1 MRKRVFGKKLN
12 RPRRSRVALFR
23 SQARALILHGRIKT
37 TKAKA
42 QALRP
47 ELERLMTLVKKG
59 ELSSQRA
66 ALARLGNDKEAVN
79 LLFSKYTELVRSR
92 NSGFVK
98 IQLLAQRRGD
108 AAEMVEISWVNFED
122 KDENVS
128 NKTKRS

>member
-1 MRKRVFGKKLN
+1 
-12 RPRRSRVALFR
+12 
-23 SQARALILHGRIKT
+23 LILHGRIKT